1 MKFNEII
8 CAAAVVAAMLT
19 NVGKVNAD
27 EARAKVR
34 PGIEVLESRGFEG
47 LKGKRVGLVTNPSG
61 VDRNLRSTIDIL
73 HDAKDVELVALF
85 GPEHGVR
92 GDAYAGDKVSD
103 DVDPVT
109 GVKVFSIYGKY
120 REPSQEM
127 LDGIDVMV
135 YDIQDVGTRSYTF
148 ISTLGLVMR
157 ACAKKGIEVMVLDRP
172 NPLGGLKVEG
182 CCVEPGYY
190 SFVSEFEIPY
200 IYGLTV
206 GELAIMINEEGLN
219 RGEKGYEPALKC
231 KLSVIPMDGWRRKM
245 SYIETGLPW
254 VLPSPNIP
262 YPQSAVNYPSSGI
275 TGEFNNYLNI
285 GIGYTLPFETFAAEW
300 IDAEALKKELDSYNL
315 PGIAF
320 RIIHYKPIAG
330 SSKGKL
336 LHGVQFYY
344 TDYEAADITLTQ
356 FYVMQAVN
364 RLYPEHNPFEMS
376 KDRIGMFDKVCG
388 TDYVRKNFSKRME
401 VSDIIDY
408 WNKDVKKFKTL
419 SKKYYIYK

>member
-1 MKFNEII
+1 MKFNKII

-344 TDYEAADITLTQ
+344 TDYEAAVITLTQ

-388 TDYVRKNFSKRME
+388 TDYVRRNFSKRME

>member
-1 MKFNEII
+1 MKFNKII

-19 NVGKVNAD
+19 NVGKVNAG
-27 EARAKVR
+27 EARTKVR

-148 ISTLGLVMR
+148 ISSLGLVMR

-344 TDYEAADITLTQ
+344 TDYEAANITLTQ

-388 TDYVRKNFSKRME
+388 TDYVRRNFSKRME

-419 SKKYYIYK
+419 SRKYYIYK

>member
-1 MKFNEII
+1 MKFNKII

-19 NVGKVNAD
+19 NVGKANAG
-27 EARAKVR
+27 EARTKVR

-103 DVDPVT
+103 EVDPAT

-148 ISTLGLVMR
+148 ISSLGLVMR

-388 TDYVRKNFSKRME
+388 TDYVRRNFSKRME

>member
-1 MKFNEII
+1 MKFNKII

-19 NVGKVNAD
+19 NVGKVNAG

-109 GVKVFSIYGKY
+109 GVKVFSIYGMY

-148 ISTLGLVMR
+148 ISSLGLVMR

-262 YPQSAVNYPSSGI
+262 YPQSTVNYPSSGI

-388 TDYVRKNFSKRME
+388 TDYVRRNFSKRME